1 MQKGIIICTSTN
13 TYLVEE
19 KEKIYKCLARGKFKK
34 EKISSKM
41 EEIVSAQVVKMYQL
55 EYLDLEEN
63 KKYDSET

>member
-41 EEIVSAQVVKMYQL
+41 EEIVSA
-55 EYLDLEEN
+55 
-63 KKYDSET
+63 